1 MKNEN
6 ESTAKTLSKNK
17 IKKFSDQKLLVE
29 KNSDK
34 SNFLA
39 DFQVPSNNLERGWY
53 DIASLNLRYINTEIF
68 NRNCPIHERKKK
80 LFKIFVASRAISAGF
95 NEFEGCKININKIL
109 PEFKKTFFDK
119 KNDIDKKLFD
129 FCLQT
134 FLKKN
139 KDLKM
144 VSSLL
149 PNVEEKKIK
158 KILQN
163 IENEEKF
170 YICTNE
176 LIDTI
181 SFENDDQNSNQPDQ
195 DKQQNDLKSE
205 KKKTEKLK
213 KIQITKKTSG
223 KEKEQQ
229 PEKDS
234 SRSNDDFQSN
244 NNLNYTTYTKQ
255 FDIFTKAE
263 RLVKYNELKLLRK
276 KFDEE
281 CKDNSKLINNL
292 AKKLEKLLYSL
303 DFSTWKFDQEQGFFD
318 SSRFPQFI
326 ANPSNS
332 HIYKI
337 ERENTEK
344 NTVVSLLLDNSGSMR
359 GKPIVTSAMTAE
371 IITKTLEKCRVNV
384 EILGF
389 TTKEW
394 KGGLSKKL
402 WEKNKRIPNP
412 GRLNDLLHIV
422 YKDADTPWNQAKL
435 NLGLVLKDGILKE
448 NIDGE
453 ALIWASNRLKKR
465 SEKKKILIVISD
477 GAPVDDSTLSCN
489 NSNILD
495 NHLREVV
502 SNIEK
507 KKLIDLVAIGIGHDV
522 SKYYSKAFTI
532 DDVEKL
538 GEIIIDNLTEL
549 LKEKR

>member
-17 IKKFSDQKLLVE
+17 IKKFSDQKILVE
-29 KNSDK
+29 KSSDK

-80 LFKIFVASRAISAGF
+80 LFKIFVASRAISSGF
-95 NEFEGCKININKIL
+95 KEFEGCKININKIL

-134 FLKKN
+134 FQKKN
-139 KDLKM
+139 KNLKI

-149 PNVEEKKIK
+149 PNVEEKNIK

-176 LIDTI
+176 LIDTL
-181 SFENDDQNSNQPDQ
+181 SFENDDQNPNQQDQ
-195 DKQQNDLKSE
+195 GKQQNDLKSE

-234 SRSNDDFQSN
+234 SRSNDDFQNN

-303 DFSTWKFDQEQGFFD
+303 DFSTWKFDQEYGFFD

-549 LKEKR
+549 LKQKG